1 MRYTAEHKEET
12 RQKIL
17 KTAARRFRET
27 GGAIGIAD
35 LMRELDLTHGGFYRH
50 FDSKDQLFGESLRD
64 AFEDIRATIATAVQ
78 KAPPGQKLRAII
90 ESYLSER
97 HCANIAGGCPVAA
110 LAADVGRAPRK
121 TKQSMERWIRD
132 HVSRVSR
139 FFPGDTEEERQT
151 NALILFSG
159 MSGTVAVARSIADKK
174 MREALL
180 ENARNFY
187 LTAFQ

>member
-27 GGAIGIAD
+27 GGTIGIAD

-50 FDSKDQLFGESLRD
+50 FESKDQLFGESLGD
-64 AFEDIRATIATAVQ
+64 AFEDIRAAIATAVQ
-78 KAPPGQKLRAII
+78 KAPPGRELHAII

-97 HCANIAGGCPVAA
+97 HCANVAGGCPVAA
-110 LAADVGRAPRK
+110 LAGEVGRAPRK
-121 TKQSMERWIRD
+121 TKQSMERWTRD
-132 HVSRVSR
+132 HISRVSR
-139 FFPGDTEEERQT
+139 FFPGSSEEERRS

-159 MSGTVAVARSIADKK
+159 MSGTVAVARTMADKK
-174 MREALL
+174 AREALL
-180 ENARNFY
+180 AKAREFYINAF
-187 LTAFQ
+187 L